1 MSCEANSFRYY
12 SPLKQHFRE
21 LGSTNGDY
29 LDRKYDKLPCVTL
42 SNVALP
48 FAQAK
53 MILVKETVLKG
64 SNNHSFVASQSNFR
78 AGTPIAILVT

>member
-29 LDRKYDKLPCVTL
+29 LDRKYAKLPCVTL
-42 SNVALP
+42 SKVALP

-53 MILVKETVLKG
+53 MILVKEMVG
-64 SNNHSFVASQSNFR
+64 ASQSNFC
-78 AGTPIAILVT
+78 AGKASAILVT